1 MSQLFGIVQYNENTI
16 VSFKARLE
24 MKDSGKFL
32 IMIIGV
38 IGRIPTQ
45 KLTGYVLFV
54 NYEGT
59 YKVNFNWT
67 LSELNED
74 NRTFQCGT
82 ATYTFVSDSGEFVD
96 ENKSETIKSLNT
108 NHSNTQNYRF
118 ILPRTSLQQL
128 CINYTKK

>member
-1 MSQLFGIVQYNENTI
+1 
-16 VSFKARLE
+16 

-59 YKVNFNWT
+59 T